1 MSDSSITSSQSS
13 TASTASSVSVLQ
25 MNNSRIP
32 SVEHSSYWYTNQDLG
47 LHIMIQYDKEEEE
60 DDDSYIYNQRHISH
74 YKSSRTTESISDRV
88 ILSALNSRLDK
99 NYRPRRQIKVKRSKV
114 LSPQTR
120 TELIALV
127 ATLDSIFVSHV
138 I

>member
-1 MSDSSITSSQSS
+1 
-13 TASTASSVSVLQ
+13 

-32 SVEHSSYWYTNQDLG
+32 SVEHASYWYANQELG
-47 LHIMIQYDKEEEE
+47 LRIMIQYDKEGEDD

-127 ATLDSIFVSHV
+127 ANLDSIFVSHV